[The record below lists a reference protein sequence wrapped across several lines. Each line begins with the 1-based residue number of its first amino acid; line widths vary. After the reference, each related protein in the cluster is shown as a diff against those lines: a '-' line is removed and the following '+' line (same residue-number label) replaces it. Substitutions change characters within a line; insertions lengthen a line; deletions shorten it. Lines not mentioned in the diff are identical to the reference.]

1 MRGEGGGVDDEI
13 LSSRATKIDKDG
25 QAYYE
30 WDKPP
35 YNFSFD
41 ELTPNTNYFTI
52 FRYVLVEEKPTI
64 NFGTKVV
71 RMVRRVQGQRGKH
84 Q

>member
-1 MRGEGGGVDDEI
+1 MTRYYPVEQP
-13 LSSRATKIDKDG
+13 KIDKDG

-41 ELTPNTNYFTI
+41 ELTPNAKYFTI
-52 FRYVLVEEKPTI
+52 FRYVLVEEKPNI
-64 NFGTKVV
+64 NFGAKVV
-71 RMVRRVQGQRGKH
+71 DE
-84 Q
+84 

>member
-1 MRGEGGGVDDEI
+1 MTRYYPVEQP
-13 LSSRATKIDKDG
+13 KIDKDG

-64 NFGTKVV
+64 N
-71 RMVRRVQGQRGKH
+71 
-84 Q
+84 